1 MDAPFGILEGFQSE
15 GGALPV
21 RDEAMSLERIT
32 PGASLIEILE
42 RVLGKGIV
50 LDASARVSQVG
61 IDPMTDDAA
70 DCGGLDPDV
79 PEGEPS
85 PPDK

>member
-1 MDAPFGILEGFQSE
+1 MG
-15 GGALPV
+15 
-21 RDEAMSLERIT
+21 DEAISLERIT

-61 IDPMTDDAA
+61 IDPIIVVRWHFLGVIPGIPVAQDST
-70 DCGGLDPDV
+70 
-79 PEGEPS
+79 S
-85 PPDK
+85 

>member
-1 MDAPFGILEGFQSE
+1 MG
-15 GGALPV
+15 
-21 RDEAMSLERIT
+21 DEAMSLERIR

-42 RVLGKGIV
+42 RVLDKGIV
-50 LDASARVSQVG
+50 LDASARVSQAE

-79 PEGEPS
+79 PEVNHHRRMNDTGVS
-85 PPDK
+85 GRQLCGSNDGR

>member
-1 MDAPFGILEGFQSE
+1 
-15 GGALPV
+15 
-21 RDEAMSLERIT
+21 MSLERIT

-42 RVLGKGIV
+42 RVLDKGIV
-50 LDASARVSQVG
+50 LDASARVFRVG

-79 PEGEPS
+79 PEVSHHRRMKQVGETLCGS
-85 PPDK
+85 NDGR

>member
-1 MDAPFGILEGFQSE
+1 
-15 GGALPV
+15 
-21 RDEAMSLERIT
+21 MSLERIT

-61 IDPMTDDAA
+61 IDPMTDDA
-70 DCGGLDPDV
+70 PIVVV
-79 PEGEPS
+79 PIQTYL
-85 PPDK
+85 K